1 MSSYTSL
8 RTVAAATPTPIIM
21 ATGMICAGLMGAYR
35 WPSTLFGFDILTPDI
50 VFLHPSTGIAVTFI
64 GCALFLSSIA
74 PACSD
79 KARLVFIWSARILAV
94 ALFGMGTLGLV
105 ETWFGVSLQFDP
117 SSLAISLLPH
127 STQTDSMF
135 PLASLCLILCGANL
149 AWLDV
154 PSRSGH
160 YYAEYGALAIVALT
174 GISLLGFLYSGLGV
188 AEFASL
194 SGITPVT
201 PIFFLIAA
209 LGILSSR
216 PQHPLMNLWR
226 SDAPGGHL
234 LRRLLPASLLL
245 IVALNVL
252 IEWGQRQGWY
262 GQDKISP
269 MVVFFSSTVLFVL
282 FFRAASMLNRE
293 YGVRRQG
300 EEALS
305 DSNALLQAVSNNT
318 TDAIFVRDR
327 NGRTIFANPAMLRVL
342 GKDTDA
348 VIGHT
353 NAEIYANAGDAKQV
367 DANELKVIQN
377 GRAEVIEETVNCK
390 DGIRTFYSTKAPW
403 LDRQGRVKGLVGI
416 STDITDRKRI
426 ENALRAHETHL
437 EILVAA
443 RTAEVTELL
452 GHLESTREEEKR
464 AIARELH
471 DDLGSAF
478 TALSM
483 HLTMLFQKIPS
494 TPEITDRTEH
504 IKGLMLTVVN
514 ATRRIQTGLRP
525 DKLDIFGLKAAISE
539 QVLEFEKYT
548 NISCQTS
555 LPDEEIDSS
564 PQHDIVL
571 FRIVQE
577 ALNNI
582 AKYAKATQVRVILDD
597 REDSMALAIIDN
609 GIGINA
615 APSSRTTHGLRG
627 MQERAAYLGGKV
639 KIITGN
645 GKGTTISVSLPKSPP
660 PDANVVNDEVTNA
673 VVC

>member
-1 MSSYTSL
+1 MLSFPFGRRS
-8 RTVAAATPTPIIM
+8 ANAATTPFIL
-21 ATGMICAGLMGAYR
+21 AAGLVCIGLIETYR
-35 WPSTLFGFDILTPDI
+35 WPATLFGFNILTPDI
-50 VFLHPSTGIAVTFI
+50 VFLQPTTGVAATLI
-64 GCALFLSSIA
+64 GCTICLFSIS
-74 PACSD
+74 PACSG
-79 KARLVFIWSARILAV
+79 KAKIAITWSAGILAIIV
-94 ALFGMGTLGLV
+94 FAMGALGLV
-105 ETWFGVSLQFDP
+105 EVLFGISFQFDP
-117 SSLAISLLPH
+117 PSFAISRAPP
-127 STQTDSMF
+127 TPQTDSMF
-135 PLASLCLILCGANL
+135 PFVALCLILCGASL
-149 AWLDV
+149 ALLDV
-154 PSRSGH
+154 RRESGH
-160 YYAEYGALAIVALT
+160 YFAEYGALAILALT
-174 GISLLGFLYSGLGV
+174 GIPLIGFLYSGLGV

-194 SGITPVT
+194 SGITPFT
-201 PIFFLIAA
+201 PIVFLIAA

-216 PQHPLMNLWR
+216 PSHPLMSLSA

-234 LRRLLPASLLL
+234 LRRLLPISLLL

-252 IEWGQRQGWY
+252 IEWGQREGLY
-262 GQDKISP
+262 SQDKISP
-269 MVVFFSSTVLFVL
+269 MVVFFSNVVLFVL
-282 FFRAASMLNRE
+282 FFRAAAMLNRE

-305 DSNALLQAVSNNT
+305 DSNALLQAVSNST

-353 NAEIYANAGDAKQV
+353 NAEIYANASDAKQV
-367 DANELKVIQN
+367 DANELKVMQN
-377 GRAEVIEETVNCK
+377 GRAEVIEESVNCR

-403 LDRQGRVKGLVGI
+403 LDRQGRIKGLVGI

-426 ENALRAHETHL
+426 ENALKAHETHL
-437 EILVAA
+437 ESLVAA

-494 TPEITDRTEH
+494 TPELTERAEH
-504 IKGLMLTVVN
+504 IKGLLTTVVN

-525 DKLDIFGLKAAISE
+525 DKLDIFGLKVAISE

-548 NISCQTS
+548 SISCQTS
-555 LPDEEIDSS
+555 LPDEEIANS

-582 AKYAKATQVRVILDD
+582 AKYAKATQVRVVLDD
-597 REDSMALAIIDN
+597 QEDSISLVIIDN

-615 APSSRTTHGLRG
+615 VPTGRTTHGLRG

-639 KIITGN
+639 KIITGY
-645 GKGTTISVSLPKSPP
+645 GKGTTISVTLPKSPSSE
-660 PDANVVNDEVTNA
+660 AEVANDEMA
-673 VVC
+673 GAMA

>member
-1 MSSYTSL
+1 MLSYASSRVS
-8 RTVAAATPTPIIM
+8 AAAPFIL
-21 ATGMICAGLMGAYR
+21 ALGLICAGLFEIYR
-35 WPSTLFGFDILTPDI
+35 WPKTLYGLDILPPDL
-50 VFLHPSTGIAVTFI
+50 VFLQPSIGIAVALV
-64 GCALFLSSIA
+64 GCALCLCSLA

-79 KARLVFIWSARILAV
+79 KAHIVFAWSAQILAV
-94 ALFGMGTLGLV
+94 TIFGMGTLGLV
-105 ETWFGVSLQFDP
+105 EAWLGLSLQVDP
-117 SSLAISLLPH
+117 SSLTIFLSSH
-127 STQTDSMF
+127 SSQSDSMF
-135 PLASLCLILCGANL
+135 PLASLCLILCGASL
-149 AWLDV
+149 ALLDV
-154 PSRSGH
+154 PSRSDH
-160 YYAEYGALAIVALT
+160 YYAEYGALVIVALT
-174 GISLLGFLYSGLGV
+174 GIPLIGFLYSGLGV
-188 AEFASL
+188 AEFVSL
-194 SGITPVT
+194 SGITPLT
-201 PIFFLIAA
+201 PIVFLIAA

-216 PQHPLMNLWR
+216 PSHPLMSLLS

-245 IVALNVL
+245 IVSLNVL
-252 IEWGQRQGWY
+252 IEWGQRQGLY
-262 GQDKISP
+262 SQDKISP
-269 MVVFFSSTVLFVL
+269 MVVFLSNTVLFIL

-293 YGVRRQG
+293 YGVRRKG

-305 DSNALLQAVSNNT
+305 DSNALLQAVSNST
-318 TDAIFVRDR
+318 TDAIFVRDQS
-327 NGRTIFANPAMLRVL
+327 GRTIFANPAMLRVL

-367 DANELKVIQN
+367 DANELMVMQN

-390 DGIRTFYSTKAPW
+390 DGVRTFYSTKAPW
-403 LDRQGRVKGLVGI
+403 LDRQGKLKGLVGI

-437 EILVAA
+437 EILVAE

-483 HLTMLFQKIPS
+483 HLTMLFQKIPT
-494 TPEITDRTEH
+494 TPEISERAEH
-504 IKGLMLTVVN
+504 IKGLLLTVVN

-539 QVLEFEKYT
+539 QVLEFENYT
-548 NISCQTS
+548 NLSCQIS
-555 LPDEEIDSS
+555 LPDEEISSS
-564 PQHDIVL
+564 PEQDIAL

-582 AKYAKATQVRVILDD
+582 AKYAKATQVRVVLDD
-597 REDSMALAIIDN
+597 QEDSITLVIIDN
-609 GIGINA
+609 GIGIKTM
-615 APSSRTTHGLRG
+615 PSGRTTHGLRG

-639 KIITGN
+639 KIITGY
-645 GKGTTISVSLPKSPP
+645 GKGTTISVTLPKSPNAEATV
-660 PDANVVNDEVTNA
+660 ANDEMADVVN
-673 VVC
+673 